1 MAQIVSGPFSQ
12 IAANTCVT
20 LFTNVFAIGKL
31 MPKYFFATP
40 LMALLLVPVLLAGC
54 TKEQPVMPPP
64 TVSFLVVK
72 KEPIVYTTKLS
83 GRTSAF
89 QVAEVRPQVSGIIQK
104 RYFEEG
110 ADVVAGT
117 VLYQIDPAL
126 YEAAYQNALAAQT
139 RAEATSKVAK
149 LLASRYAELV
159 KVKAVS
165 RQEFD
170 NAQADYERS
179 MAEII
184 ASKAAVDTAKINLDY
199 TRVTAPISGRI
210 GRSAVT
216 PGALVTQNQPN
227 ALAVIQQVDKM
238 YVDVSQSSQEALH
251 MREKFGQ
258 SPSDDVKLVF
268 QDGTAYD
275 QKGQLEF
282 FDITVNQS
290 TDTINVRIIFP
301 NEKGIILPGM
311 FVQTVITQGADPQGV
326 LIPQKA
332 VSRDANGNF
341 IVLVLSPSTEPGSEG
356 MYKVE
361 ARTITVSRSLENQWH
376 VSGGLNEGDRVLVE
390 GLQKARPG
398 AFVRGRDINA
408 PQQAPQAAPGA
419 GK

>member
-1 MAQIVSGPFSQ
+1 MPRHSFIV
-12 IAANTCVT
+12 T
-20 LFTNVFAIGKL
+20 
-31 MPKYFFATP
+31 
-40 LMALLLVPVLLAGC
+40 LMALLFVLVLLVGC
-54 TKEQPVMPPP
+54 SKEQPVMPPP
-64 TVSFLVVK
+64 TVSYLVVK
-72 KEPIVYTTKLS
+72 KEPIVYVTKLS

-110 ADVVAGT
+110 ADVAAGT

-126 YEAAYQNALAAQT
+126 YEAAYQNAVAAQT
-139 RAEATSKVAK
+139 RAEATSKVAQ
-149 LLASRYAELV
+149 LLASRYSELV
-159 KVKAVS
+159 KVRAVS
-165 RQEFD
+165 RQEYD

-179 MAEII
+179 VAEVI
-184 ASKAAVDTAKINLDY
+184 ATKAAVDTAKINLDY
-199 TRVTAPISGRI
+199 TRVTAPIAGRI

-258 SPSDDVKLVF
+258 SPSDDVKLLF
-268 QDGTAYD
+268 QDGAVYD

-282 FDITVNQS
+282 FDITVDQS

-301 NEKGIILPGM
+301 NENGRLLPGM
-311 FVQTVITQGADPQGV
+311 FVQTLITQGADPQGV

-332 VSRDANGNF
+332 VVRDASGNF
-341 IVLVLSPSTEPGSEG
+341 IVMVLTPATDAAAEG
-356 MYKVE
+356 MFNVE
-361 ARTITVSRSLENQWH
+361 ARRISVSRSLENQWH
-376 VSGGLNEGDRVLVE
+376 VNGGLEEGDRVLVD

-398 AFVRGRDINA
+398 ATVRGRDLNA
-408 PQQAPQAAPGA
+408 PQQDPKAAPAA